1 MYKNEE
7 EVGQGIKA
15 SGVDRKEIFVTT
27 KLWSTFHRNPEECLD
42 LSLKKLGLDYVDL
55 YLMQ

>member
-7 EVGQGIKA
+7 EVGQGIKN
-15 SGVDRKEIFVTT
+15 SGIDRKELFLCT
-27 KLWSTFHRNPEECLD
+27 KLWSTFHRKPEECLD
-42 LSLKKLGLDYVDL
+42 LSLKRLGTDYVDL